1 MKIQG
6 WKWLPQN
13 DMGGASGNTI
23 TKVARNLSL
32 SPTQQLAREVIQNSW
47 DAAQKLRAE
56 PGHEFHIKFRFVNLS
71 KAEAD
76 KVRDSYSIGDLRGP
90 FKNQLNLSE
99 KKAGLV
105 LGDGPATILIIED
118 FGAHGLYG
126 HPRLKKKSIMFRA
139 LYTVG
144 STGKDSSDELSG
156 GSFGF
161 GKSAFISASA
171 SNTVFAYS
179 CFKKFEND
187 PVTRRFVGW
196 TWHDEF
202 EEDEESF
209 EGRAIFGEFFQ
220 EDSGGNVKPQPYED
234 TKADQLA
241 NLLSVSA
248 RNPDVLN
255 ELGTSLV
262 LLDPVIDPEELCK
275 AIEEN
280 WWPAIIDPASR
291 LSIEI
296 INEDSVTLHPKPR
309 SRKDLLPLIRAFE
322 IATQVNDAP
331 LGTHEKKVV
340 IQPFDGFQSI
350 GAIGLV
356 AEYPEEDNAPKIAPK
371 ALLTRGPRMVIG
383 ELEHRFLSKSVS
395 ISAVFATET
404 SSTKVD
410 NALRKTEP
418 YTHDRWSTT
427 TSDEDLKPAVGLSKH
442 IHGRLISE
450 VNAFAKALVNE
461 APISPRKLVGFSKIF
476 GKFFGDS
483 VGPTVIDRDPLP
495 ISIKFLNR
503 SLKAVDGG
511 QITLS
516 QSITIE
522 RTLDEVSDPLSAQK
536 SFLIFPVLFVVI
548 DDGSK
553 GDPVGLSVAFPKEKK
568 VNDRHDGSF
577 LLELE
582 PGEQLRLDVRSEA
595 YDHRWSTDLRLQ
607 VEEAS
612 E

>member
-1 MKIQG
+1 
-6 WKWLPQN
+6 
-13 DMGGASGNTI
+13 MGGASASTI

-32 SPTQQLAREVIQNSW
+32 SPTEQLAREVIQNSW
-47 DAAQKLRAE
+47 DAAQKLRPE
-56 PGHEFHIKFRFVNLS
+56 PGHEFQIRFRFVNLS
-71 KAEAD
+71 KPEAD
-76 KVRDSYSIGDLRGP
+76 EVREAYSLSDLRGP
-90 FKNQLNLSE
+90 FENQLNLSE

-105 LGDGPATILIIED
+105 LGDGPASILIIED

-179 CFKKFEND
+179 CFRKFEND
-187 PVTRRFVGW
+187 PVTRRLVGW

-202 EEDEESF
+202 EEHSEAF

-220 EDSGGNVKPQPYED
+220 EDSGGNIKPQPYED
-234 TKADQLA
+234 SKADQLA
-241 NLLSVSA
+241 NLLTVSP
-248 RNPDVLN
+248 RNPAILN

-262 LLDPVIDPEELCK
+262 LLDPVIDPQALCE

-280 WWPAIIDPASR
+280 WWPAIIDPSSR

-296 INEDSVTLHPKPR
+296 IREDKVALHPKPR

-322 IATQVNDAP
+322 IATQVSDAP

-340 IQPFDGFQSI
+340 IQPFDSFEGI

-356 AEYPEEDNAPKIAPK
+356 AEYPEDDNSPKVAPK

-383 ELEHRFLSKSVS
+383 ELEHRFLPKSVS
-395 ISAVFATET
+395 ISAVFATES
-404 SSTKVD
+404 SSTLVD

-418 YTHDRWSTT
+418 YTHDRWSTS
-427 TSDEDLKPAVGLSKH
+427 TSDEDLKSAVSLSKF
-442 IHGRLISE
+442 IQGRLISE
-450 VNAFAKALVNE
+450 VNAFAKAMVNE
-461 APISPRKLVGFSKIF
+461 APITPRKLAGFSKIF

-483 VGPTVIDRDPLP
+483 AGPSVIDRDPLP
-495 ISIKFLNR
+495 ISIKFLSR
-503 SLKAVDGG
+503 SLKVELGG
-511 QITLS
+511 QISLS
-516 QSITIE
+516 QSIHIE
-522 RTLDEVSDPLSAQK
+522 RTLGEIEDSLGDK
-536 SFLIFPVLFVVI
+536 KKYLISPELFVVI

-553 GDPVGLSVAFPKEKK
+553 GDPIGLSVTFPKGKSVK
-568 VNDRHDGSF
+568 DRQDGSF
-577 LLELE
+577 LLDLE
-582 PGEQLRLDVRSEA
+582 PGEQVQIDVKSDG
-595 YDHRWSTDLRLQ
+595 YDHRWSADLRLQ

>member
-1 MKIQG
+1 
-6 WKWLPQN
+6 
-13 DMGGASGNTI
+13 MGGASASTI

-56 PGHEFHIKFRFVNLS
+56 PGHEFHIKFRFVNLPKS
-71 KAEAD
+71 EAD
-76 KVRDSYSIGDLRGP
+76 KVREAYSLGDLSGP
-90 FKNQLNLSE
+90 FKNQLGLSE

-105 LGDGPATILIIED
+105 LGDGSATILIIED

-144 STGKDSSDELSG
+144 STGKDSSDDLSG

-179 CFKKFEND
+179 CFNKFEND
-187 PVTRRFVGW
+187 PITRRLVGW

-202 EEDEESF
+202 EEDQESF

-234 TKADQLA
+234 SKADQLA
-241 NLLSVSA
+241 NLLGVSA

-262 LLDPVIDPEELCK
+262 LLDPVIDPEELCR

-296 INEDSVTLHPKPR
+296 IRHDSVKLHPKPR

-340 IQPFDGFQSI
+340 IPPFDGFTNI
-350 GAIGLV
+350 GSIGLV

-383 ELEHRFLSKSVS
+383 ELEHRFQSKSVS
-395 ISAVFATET
+395 ISAVFATEA
-404 SSTKVD
+404 SSTEVD

-427 TSDEDLKPAVGLSKH
+427 TSDEDLKSAAGLSKH
-442 IHGRLISE
+442 IQSRLISE
-450 VNAFAKALVNE
+450 VNAFAKAMVKE
-461 APISPRKLVGFSKIF
+461 APISPKKLVGFSKIF

-483 VGPTVIDRDPLP
+483 IGPAVIEREPLP

-503 SLKAVDGG
+503 SLEAIDGSE
-511 QITLS
+511 ITLS

-522 RTLDEVSDPLSAQK
+522 RTLDEDSNLSSAQK
-536 SFLIFPVLFVVI
+536 GFLIFPELFVVI

-553 GDPVGLSVAFPKEKK
+553 GDSVGLSVAFPKEKK
-568 VNDRHDGSF
+568 VKDMADGSF
-577 LLELE
+577 LIDLE
-582 PGEQLRLDVRSEA
+582 PGEQVRIDVKSEP